1 MREHANNCH
10 LQLLIAKEEK
20 AEVREMHAALS
31 ISVTT
36 VQNTVVLVMVL
47 YYVNF
52 NHLFEKAK

>member
-1 MREHANNCH
+1 MRDHANNCH
-10 LQLLIAKEEK
+10 LLLLITREEK

-36 VQNTVVLVMVL
+36 VQNIVALVMVL
-47 YYVNF
+47 YHVNF